1 MEIFDEYTRRQY
13 EAKAPLRNPFGIEE
27 EPNKFL
33 EFDVFTKV
41 RVLHQLSVWTL
52 GNADRIRQPMLEQTE
67 REQTSWVS
75 TVATRWNAPG

>member
-1 MEIFDEYTRRQY
+1 MEIFDEYARRQY
-13 EAKAPLRNPFGIEE
+13 EAKAPARNPFGIDE

-52 GNADRIRQPMLEQTE
+52 GNADRIRQQMPDQTLEGQLD
-67 REQTSWVS
+67 WVS
-75 TVATRWNAPG
+75 ID